1 VAMLLIF
8 PATALILGSV
18 VSYTIYW
25 LCNQA
30 FTRAA
35 STKDT

>member
-1 VAMLLIF
+1 VAVFLIF

-18 VSYTIYW
+18 VSYAIYW

-35 STKDT
+35 SPKDT